1 MNTVNEA
8 KTVIGRRDLID
19 LPDFDI
25 TNLSAK
31 VDTGAYTSA
40 LHASEI
46 RLIQGSADKL
56 SFRIV
61 GLEQEYREIVTEDF
75 SERMIKNSF
84 GDIERRYVVKLN
96 VLVFNKNIIT
106 EFSLSDRSSMKH
118 PVLLGRKFLRGRF
131 VVDVSRL
138 NLSYKQKRRKER
150 RKLT

>member
-1 MNTVNEA
+1 MNEP

-19 LPDFDI
+19 LPDFEI
-25 TNLSAK
+25 INISAK

-40 LHASEI
+40 LHSTDVRVI
-46 RLIQGSADKL
+46 KGQPDKL

-61 GLEQEYREIVTEDF
+61 GLDKDYKEIVTEEF

-84 GDIERRYVVKLN
+84 GDIEKRFVVKVK
-96 VLVFNKNIIT
+96 VLIFNKNITT

-118 PVLLGRKFLRGRF
+118 PVLLGRKFLRGQF
-131 VVDVSRL
+131 VVDVSKL
-138 NLSYKQKRRKER
+138 NLSYKQKRKTER